1 MECDEER
8 DAETEDDERNEEVTV
23 GEDGSGLV
31 EEFHG
36 RGTGWDNRKDGAGWV
51 SRMGVGGAR
60 AGRSRLLFTRMPV
73 SHTTH
78 PGSNTEDTLG

>member
-8 DAETEDDERNEEVTV
+8 DAETEDDERDEEVTV

-36 RGTGWDNRKDGAGWV
+36 CGMCWDNRKDGAGGV
-51 SRMGVGGAR
+51 SRMVWEAR
-60 AGRSRLLFTRMPV
+60 KTTADLSTRFACSR
-73 SHTTH
+73 
-78 PGSNTEDTLG
+78 